1 VSARP
6 NENAATGEA
15 GPAVRRSSFWADL
28 RAVLAERDFRK
39 LFAARLVSQT
49 GDGVFNAGFAA
60 YAFFSAQSFP
70 NPAAAVYAFT
80 VLYVP
85 YSLIGPF
92 AGVFIDRWSRRQIIV
107 YGALIRSAMV
117 AVAGFVVLSGQTG
130 LPLYVSA
137 LAVLGVNRFFLSAV
151 SAGTPHVVKRDKLV
165 MANAVAPTCGTIVG
179 FIGGVIGLGVHLVTG
194 GGLAGSAATLWF
206 AGACYVVAGL
216 LGTRLAKGLLGP
228 FEAVGQ
234 AVGGQAVDD
243 HAGARALASL
253 GGELS
258 DVFRGLAAGLSHLN
272 ERRRAAYALGAVGV
286 HRALYGTLLVQAL
299 LLYRNYFYSGGNG
312 NKALG
317 SVTLVVITSAIGFGL
332 AAVVTP
338 PGVKRL
344 TKDQWIALWLLIGGV
359 VTIVLGPTFDKYTYL
374 VVGFALGLS
383 AQCVKICVDT
393 TVQQT
398 VDDAYMGRVFSLYDM
413 LYNVAFVIGP
423 AIAIPFLP
431 ETGKSYPVILVT
443 GACYVAASALYATL
457 TIRNSKGEPQSP
469 PARPT
474 QAAQR

>member
-1 VSARP
+1 MK
-6 NENAATGEA
+6 
-15 GPAVRRSSFWADL
+15 D
-28 RAVLAERDFRK
+28 VLAERDFRK

-117 AVAGFVVLSGQTG
+117 AVAGFVVLGGQTG
-130 LPLYVSA
+130 VPLYISA

-151 SAGTPHVVKRDKLV
+151 SAGTPHVVRHDKLV
-165 MANAVAPTCGTIVG
+165 MANAVAPTSGTIVG
-179 FIGGVIGLGVHLVTG
+179 FVGGVVGLGVHLVTG

-206 AGACYVVAGL
+206 AGACYVAAGL
-216 LGTRLAKGLLGP
+216 LGTRLAKDLLGP
-228 FEAVGQ
+228 FEKADAGQ
-234 AVGGQAVDD
+234 AGTQ
-243 HAGARALASL
+243 ARASVAS
-253 GGELS
+253 ELK
-258 DVFRGLAAGLSHLN
+258 DVFGGLVDGLRHLN
-272 ERRRAAYALGAVGV
+272 EKRKAACALGAVGV
-286 HRALYGTLLVQAL
+286 HRALYGVLLVQAL
-299 LLYRNYFYSGGNG
+299 LLYRNYFYSGGNA

-317 SVTLVVITSAIGFGL
+317 SVTLLVITSAVGFGL
-332 AAVVTP
+332 AAVLTP
-338 PGVKRL
+338 QGVKRL
-344 TKDQWIALWLLIGGV
+344 TKDQWITVWLLIGGA

-374 VVGFALGLS
+374 VVGFAMGLS

-413 LYNVAFVIGP
+413 LYNVAYVIGP

-431 ETGKSYPVILVT
+431 ATGKSYPVILT
-443 GACYVAASALYATL
+443 IGACYVGAGVLYAAL
-457 TIRNSKGEPQSP
+457 TIRKPKGEPEAP

>member
-1 VSARP
+1 VP
-6 NENAATGEA
+6 A
-15 GPAVRRSSFWADL
+15 GDDAVTEGRRSSFWADL
-28 RAVLAERDFRK
+28 KVVLAERDFRK

-70 NPAAAVYAFT
+70 SPAAAVYAFT
-80 VLYVP
+80 ILYVP

-151 SAGTPHVVKRDKLV
+151 SAGTPHVVQHDKLV
-165 MANAVAPTCGTIVG
+165 MANAVAPTCGTIVSLV
-179 FIGGVIGLGVHLVTG
+179 GGVAGLGVHLISG
-194 GGLAGSAATLWF
+194 GGLVGSAATLWF

-216 LGTRLAKGLLGP
+216 LGTRLAKDLLGP
-228 FEAVGQ
+228 PKTADAGQ
-234 AVGGQAVDD
+234 AGP
-243 HAGARALASL
+243 RALADVA
-253 GGELS
+253 GELRE
-258 DVFRGLAAGLSHLN
+258 VFAGLIDGLKHLN
-272 ERRRAAYALGAVGV
+272 EKRKAAYALGAVAV

-317 SVTLVVITSAIGFGL
+317 SVTLLVITSAIGYGL
-332 AAVVTP
+332 AAVLTP
-338 PGVKRL
+338 QGVKRL
-344 TKDQWIALWLLIGGV
+344 SKDQWITLWLLIGGA
-359 VTIVLGPTFDKYTYL
+359 VTILLGPTFDKYTFL
-374 VVGFALGLS
+374 VLGFALGLS

-413 LYNVAFVIGP
+413 LFNIAYVIGP

-431 ETGKSYPVILVT
+431 ETGKSYLVILVV
-443 GACYVAASALYATL
+443 GACYVAAGALYAAL
-457 TIRNSKGEPQSP
+457 TIRKPKGDPQSP

-474 QAAQR
+474 PAVRR

>member
-1 VSARP
+1 VP
-6 NENAATGEA
+6 EG
-15 GPAVRRSSFWADL
+15 RRSSFQADL
-28 RAVLAERDFRK
+28 KAVLAERDFRK

-107 YGALIRSAMV
+107 YGALLRSLMV

-130 LPLYVSA
+130 VPLYISA

-151 SAGTPHVVKRDKLV
+151 SAGTPHVVRPDKLV
-165 MANAVAPTCGTIVG
+165 MANAVAPTSGTIVG
-179 FIGGVIGLGVHLVTG
+179 FAGGVVGLGVHLVTG

-216 LGTRLAKGLLGP
+216 LGTRLGKDLLGP
-228 FEAVGQ
+228 FKAGGDQ
-234 AVGGQAVDD
+234 AGE
-243 HAGARALASL
+243 RAAASL
-253 GGELS
+253 GSELR
-258 DVFRGLAAGLSHLN
+258 DVFRGLVAGLRHLN

-312 NKALG
+312 DKALG
-317 SVTLVVITSAIGFGL
+317 SVTLLVITSAVGFGL

-338 PGVKRL
+338 QGVKRL

-359 VTIVLGPTFDKYTYL
+359 VTILLGPTFDKYTFL
-374 VVGFALGLS
+374 VLGFALGLS

-431 ETGKSYPVILVT
+431 ETGKSYLVILVS
-443 GACYVAASALYATL
+443 GACYVAASAVYAMLTL
-457 TIRNSKGEPQSP
+457 RRPRGEAQSP

>member
-1 VSARP
+1 VT
-6 NENAATGEA
+6 EG
-15 GPAVRRSSFWADL
+15 RRSSFWADL
-28 RAVLAERDFRK
+28 KDVLAERDFRK
-39 LFAARLVSQT
+39 LFVARLVSQA
-49 GDGVFNAGFAA
+49 GAGVFNAGFAV

-80 VLYVP
+80 ILYVP

-107 YGALIRSAMV
+107 YGALIRSVMV
-117 AVAGFVVLSGQTG
+117 AIAGFVVLGGQTG
-130 LPLYVSA
+130 VPLYVSA

-151 SAGTPHVVKRDKLV
+151 SASTPHVVQHDKLV
-165 MANAVAPTCGTIVG
+165 MANAVAPTCGTIVSLA
-179 FIGGVIGLGVHLVTG
+179 GGVAGLGVHLISG
-194 GGLAGSAATLWF
+194 GGLVGSAATLWF
-206 AGACYVVAGL
+206 AGVCYVMAGL
-216 LGTRLAKGLLGP
+216 LGTRLAKDLLGP
-228 FEAVGQ
+228 SETTDAGQ
-234 AVGGQAVDD
+234 AGS
-243 HAGARALASL
+243 RALA
-253 GGELS
+253 GVARELRE
-258 DVFRGLAAGLSHLN
+258 VFAGLIDGLKHLN
-272 ERRRAAYALGAVGV
+272 EKRKAAYALGAVAV

-317 SVTLVVITSAIGFGL
+317 SVTLLVITSAVGYGL
-332 AAVVTP
+332 AAVLTP
-338 PGVKRL
+338 QGVKRL

-359 VTIVLGPTFDKYTYL
+359 VTIIIGPTFDKYTFL
-374 VVGFALGLS
+374 VLGFALGLS

-413 LYNVAFVIGP
+413 LFNVAYVIGP

-431 ETGKSYPVILVT
+431 ETGKSYLVILVV
-443 GACYVAASALYATL
+443 GACYVAAGALYAAL
-457 TIRNSKGEPQSP
+457 TIRRQKGEPQSP

-474 QAAQR
+474 QAVPR

>member
-1 VSARP
+1 VT
-6 NENAATGEA
+6 EG
-15 GPAVRRSSFWADL
+15 RRSSFRADL
-28 RAVLAERDFRK
+28 KDVLAERDFRK
-39 LFAARLVSQT
+39 LFAARLVSQA

-92 AGVFIDRWSRRQIIV
+92 AGVFIDHWSRRQIIV

-117 AVAGFVVLSGQTG
+117 AIAGFVVLSGQTG
-130 LPLYVSA
+130 VPLYISA

-151 SAGTPHVVKRDKLV
+151 SAGTPHVVRHDKLV
-165 MANAVAPTCGTIVG
+165 MANAVAPTSGTIVG
-179 FIGGVIGLGVHLVTG
+179 FIGGVVGLGVHLVTG

-206 AGACYVVAGL
+206 AGACYLVASL
-216 LGTRLAKGLLGP
+216 LGTRLAKDLLGP
-228 FEAVGQ
+228 SAVTSAGQ
-234 AVGGQAVDD
+234 TGG
-243 HAGARALASL
+243 RASVVR
-253 GGELS
+253 ELK
-258 DVFRGLAAGLSHLN
+258 DVFVGLIDGLKHLN
-272 ERRRAAYALGAVGV
+272 QRRQAAYALGAVAV

-317 SVTLVVITSAIGFGL
+317 SVTLLVITSAIGFGL

-338 PGVKRL
+338 EGVKRL

-359 VTIVLGPTFDKYTYL
+359 VTIVIGPTFDKYTYL
-374 VVGFALGLS
+374 LLGFALGLS

-413 LYNVAFVIGP
+413 LYNVAYVIGP

-431 ETGKSYPVILVT
+431 ETGKSYLVILVI
-443 GACYVAASALYATL
+443 GACYVAASGLYAAL
-457 TIRNSKGEPQSP
+457 TIRGQKGEPQSP

-474 QAAQR
+474 QAVPR

>member
-1 VSARP
+1 MSVGAG
-6 NENAATGEA
+6 AAAEG
-15 GPAVRRSSFWADL
+15 RRSSFLADL
-28 RAVLAERDFRK
+28 NVVLAERDFRK

-117 AVAGFVVLSGQTG
+117 AIAGFVVLSGQTG
-130 LPLYVSA
+130 VPLYVSA

-151 SAGTPHVVKRDKLV
+151 SAGTPHVVKADKLV
-165 MANAVAPTCGTIVG
+165 MANAVAPTSGTIVG
-179 FIGGVIGLGVHLVTG
+179 FAGGVVGLGVHLVTG

-216 LGTRLAKGLLGP
+216 LGTRLGKDLLGP
-228 FEAVGQ
+228 FTAGNDGQ
-234 AVGGQAVDD
+234 ARDQ
-243 HAGARALASL
+243 AGASIAR
-253 GGELS
+253 ELRE
-258 DVFRGLAAGLSHLN
+258 VFTGLVDGLKHLN
-272 ERRRAAYALGAVGV
+272 KRRKAAYALGAVGV
-286 HRALYGTLLVQAL
+286 HRALYGTLLVVAL

-317 SVTLVVITSAIGFGL
+317 SVTLLVITSAIGFGL
-332 AAVVTP
+332 AAIVTP
-338 PGVKRL
+338 QGVKWL
-344 TKDQWIALWLLIGGV
+344 TEDQWIAAWLLIGGV

-413 LYNVAFVIGP
+413 LYNVAYVVGP

-431 ETGKSYPVILVT
+431 ETGKSYLVVLVV
-443 GACYVAASALYATL
+443 GACYVAAGAVYAAL
-457 TIRNSKGEPQSP
+457 TIRNPSGEEPQAP

>member
-1 VSARP
+1 MSAGDD
-6 NENAATGEA
+6 AVTG
-15 GPAVRRSSFWADL
+15 GRRSSFWADL
-28 RAVLAERDFRK
+28 KDVLAERDFRK
-39 LFAARLVSQT
+39 LFAARLVSQA

-70 NPAAAVYAFT
+70 DPAAAVYAFT

-117 AVAGFVVLSGQTG
+117 AAAGFVVLGGQTG
-130 LPLYVSA
+130 VPLYISA

-151 SAGTPHVVKRDKLV
+151 SAGTPHVVRHDKLV
-165 MANAVAPTCGTIVG
+165 MANAVAPTSGTIVG
-179 FIGGVIGLGVHLVTG
+179 FVGGVVGLGVHLITG

-206 AGACYVVAGL
+206 AGACYVVASL
-216 LGTRLAKGLLGP
+216 LGTRLAKDLLGP
-228 FEAVGQ
+228 FEKADAGQ
-234 AVGGQAVDD
+234 AGTQARASVASELRDVVGGLVD
-243 HAGARALASL
+243 
-253 GGELS
+253 
-258 DVFRGLAAGLSHLN
+258 GLRHLN
-272 ERRRAAYALGAVGV
+272 QKRKAAYALGAIGV
-286 HRALYGTLLVQAL
+286 HRALYGVLLVQAL
-299 LLYRNYFYSGGNG
+299 LLYRNYFYSGGNA

-317 SVTLVVITSAIGFGL
+317 SVTLLVITSAVGFGL
-332 AAVVTP
+332 AAVLTP
-338 PGVKRL
+338 QGVKRL
-344 TKDQWIALWLLIGGV
+344 TKDQWIAVWLLIGGA

-374 VVGFALGLS
+374 VVGFAMGLS

-413 LYNVAFVIGP
+413 LYNVAYVIGP

-431 ETGKSYPVILVT
+431 ATGKSYPVILAI
-443 GACYVAASALYATL
+443 GACYVGAGVLYAALTL
-457 TIRNSKGEPQSP
+457 GRGKEEPQAP

>member
-1 VSARP
+1 VSAGANKNTAP
-6 NENAATGEA
+6 GEA
-15 GPAVRRSSFWADL
+15 EPSVRRSSFLADL
-28 RAVLAERDFRK
+28 KAVLAERDFRK

-107 YGALIRSAMV
+107 YGALLRSAMV
-117 AVAGFVVLSGQTG
+117 AVAGFVVLGGQTG
-130 LPLYVSA
+130 VPLYISA

-151 SAGTPHVVKRDKLV
+151 SAGTPHVVQADKLV
-165 MANAVAPTCGTIVG
+165 MANAVGPTSGTIVG
-179 FIGGVIGLGVHLVTG
+179 FAGGVVGLGVHLVTG

-216 LGTRLAKGLLGP
+216 LGTRLARDLLGP
-228 FEAVGQ
+228 FQ
-234 AVGGQAVDD
+234 AGGKAAAQ
-243 HAGARALASL
+243 ARASIAS
-253 GGELS
+253 ELRN
-258 DVFRGLAAGLSHLN
+258 VFSGLVAGLRHLN
-272 ERRRAAYALGAVGV
+272 ERRQAAYALGAVGV
-286 HRALYGTLLVQAL
+286 HRALYGTLLVEAL
-299 LLYRNYFYSGGNG
+299 LLYRNYFYSGGSG

-317 SVTLVVITSAIGFGL
+317 SVTLLVITSAVGFGL

-338 PGVKRL
+338 QGVKRL

-413 LYNVAFVIGP
+413 LYNVAFVVGP

-431 ETGKSYPVILVT
+431 ETGKSYLVILVI
-443 GACYVAASALYATL
+443 GAGYVAASAVYATL
-457 TIRNSKGEPQSP
+457 TIRNSRGEPQSP

>member
-1 VSARP
+1 MSAGDD
-6 NENAATGEA
+6 AVTG
-15 GPAVRRSSFWADL
+15 GRRSSFWADL
-28 RAVLAERDFRK
+28 KDVLAERDFRK
-39 LFAARLVSQT
+39 LFAARLVSQA

-70 NPAAAVYAFT
+70 DPAAAVYAFT

-117 AVAGFVVLSGQTG
+117 AAAGFVVLGGQTG
-130 LPLYVSA
+130 VPLYISA

-151 SAGTPHVVKRDKLV
+151 SAGTPHVVRHDKLV
-165 MANAVAPTCGTIVG
+165 MANAVAPTSGTIVG
-179 FIGGVIGLGVHLVTG
+179 FVGGVVGLGVHLITG

-216 LGTRLAKGLLGP
+216 LGTRLAKDLLGP
-228 FEAVGQ
+228 FEKADAGQ
-234 AVGGQAVDD
+234 ADTQ
-243 HAGARALASL
+243 ARASAAS
-253 GGELS
+253 ELR
-258 DVFRGLAAGLSHLN
+258 DVFGGLVDGLRHLN
-272 ERRRAAYALGAVGV
+272 KRRKAAYALGAVGV
-286 HRALYGTLLVQAL
+286 HRALYGVLLVQAL
-299 LLYRNYFYSGGNG
+299 LLYRNYFYSGGNA

-317 SVTLVVITSAIGFGL
+317 SVTLLVITSALGFGL
-332 AAVVTP
+332 AAVLTP
-338 PGVKRL
+338 QGVKRL

-374 VVGFALGLS
+374 VVGFAMGLS

-393 TVQQT
+393 TIQQT

-413 LYNVAFVIGP
+413 LYNVAYVIGP

-431 ETGKSYPVILVT
+431 ATGKSYPVILAI
-443 GACYVAASALYATL
+443 GACYVGAGLLYAALTL
-457 TIRNSKGEPQSP
+457 GRPKVQSP

>member
-1 VSARP
+1 VSA
-6 NENAATGEA
+6 GDD
-15 GPAVRRSSFWADL
+15 AVTEGRRSSFWADL
-28 RAVLAERDFRK
+28 KDVLAERDFRK

-70 NPAAAVYAFT
+70 NPVAAVYAFT

-117 AVAGFVVLSGQTG
+117 AIAGFVVLGGQTG
-130 LPLYVSA
+130 VPLYISA

-151 SAGTPHVVKRDKLV
+151 SAGTPHVVRHDKLV
-165 MANAVAPTCGTIVG
+165 MANAVAPTSGTIVG
-179 FIGGVIGLGVHLVTG
+179 FVGGVVGLGVHLVTG

-216 LGTRLAKGLLGP
+216 LGTRLAKDLLGP
-228 FEAVGQ
+228 FEKADAGQ
-234 AVGGQAVDD
+234 AGAPARTSVARELRDVVGGLVD
-243 HAGARALASL
+243 
-253 GGELS
+253 
-258 DVFRGLAAGLSHLN
+258 GLKHLN
-272 ERRRAAYALGAVGV
+272 KKRKAAYALGAVGV

-299 LLYRNYFYSGGNG
+299 LLYRNYFYSGGNA

-317 SVTLVVITSAIGFGL
+317 SVTLLVITSAIGFGL

-338 PGVKRL
+338 EGVKRL
-344 TKDQWIALWLLIGGV
+344 TKDQWIAVWLLIGGV
-359 VTIVLGPTFDKYTYL
+359 VTIILGPTFDKYTYL
-374 VVGFALGLS
+374 VVGFAMGLS

-413 LYNVAFVIGP
+413 LYNVAYVIGP

-431 ETGKSYPVILVT
+431 ETGKSYPVILVI
-443 GACYVAASALYATL
+443 GACYVGAGVLYAAL
-457 TIRNSKGEPQSP
+457 TIRKPKGEPQAP

>member
-1 VSARP
+1 VSAGT
-6 NENAATGEA
+6 NENAATGQA
-15 GPAVRRSSFWADL
+15 RPAVGRSSFWSDL
-28 RAVLAERDFRK
+28 KAVIAERDFRK

-49 GDGVFNAGFAA
+49 GDGVFSAGFTA

-117 AVAGFVVLSGQTG
+117 AVAGFIVLGGQTG
-130 LPLYVSA
+130 VPLYVSA
-137 LAVLGVNRFFLSAV
+137 LAILGVNRFFLSAV
-151 SAGTPHVVKRDKLV
+151 SAGTPHVVKADKLV
-165 MANAVAPTCGTIVG
+165 MANAVAPTSGTVVG
-179 FIGGVIGLGVHLVTG
+179 LAGGVVGLGVHLVTG

-216 LGTRLAKGLLGP
+216 LGARLAKDLLGP
-228 FEAVGQ
+228 SEADGQ
-234 AVGGQAVDD
+234 AA
-243 HAGARALASL
+243 AGTRSSLAS
-253 GGELS
+253 ELR
-258 DVFRGLAAGLSHLN
+258 DVFRGLTAGLRHLN

-286 HRALYGTLLVQAL
+286 HRALYGTLFVQAL
-299 LLYRNYFYSGGNG
+299 LLYRNYFYAGGNG

-317 SVTLVVITSAIGFGL
+317 SATLLVIASAAGFGL
-332 AAVVTP
+332 AAIITP
-338 PGVKRL
+338 QGVKRL
-344 TKDQWIALWLLIGGV
+344 TKDQWIACWLLIGGA
-359 VTIVLGPTFDKYTYL
+359 VTIILGPTFDKYAFL
-374 VVGFALGLS
+374 VLGFTLGLS

-398 VDDAYMGRVFSLYDM
+398 VDDAYMGRVFSVYDM
-413 LYNVAFVIGP
+413 LFNVAFVIGP

-431 ETGKSYPVILVT
+431 QSGKSYPVVLAIGV
-443 GACYVAASALYATL
+443 CYVAASAWYAAL
-457 TIRNSKGEPQSP
+457 TVRNAKGAAQSP

>member
-1 VSARP
+1 MT
-6 NENAATGEA
+6 EG
-15 GPAVRRSSFWADL
+15 RRSSFWADL
-28 RAVLAERDFRK
+28 KVVLAERDFRK

-70 NPAAAVYAFT
+70 SPAAAVYAFT
-80 VLYVP
+80 ILYVP

-117 AVAGFVVLSGQTG
+117 AITGFVVLGGQTG
-130 LPLYVSA
+130 LPLYISA

-151 SAGTPHVVKRDKLV
+151 SAGTPHVVQHDKLV

-179 FIGGVIGLGVHLVTG
+179 LVGGVAGLGVHLVSG
-194 GGLAGSAATLWF
+194 GGLVGSAATLWF
-206 AGACYVVAGL
+206 AGACYVAAGL
-216 LGTRLAKGLLGP
+216 LGTRLAKDLLGP
-228 FEAVGQ
+228 PKTADAGQ
-234 AVGGQAVDD
+234 ASP
-243 HAGARALASL
+243 RALADVAR
-253 GGELS
+253 ELRE
-258 DVFRGLAAGLSHLN
+258 VFAGLIDGLKHLN
-272 ERRRAAYALGAVGV
+272 EKRKAAYALGAVAV

-317 SVTLVVITSAIGFGL
+317 SVTLLVITSAIGYGL
-332 AAVVTP
+332 AAVLTP
-338 PGVKRL
+338 QGVKRL
-344 TKDQWIALWLLIGGV
+344 SKDQWITLWLLVGGA
-359 VTIVLGPTFDKYTYL
+359 VTILLGPTFDKYTFL
-374 VVGFALGLS
+374 VLGFALGLS

-413 LYNVAFVIGP
+413 LFNIAYVIGP

-431 ETGKSYPVILVT
+431 ETGKSYPVILVV
-443 GACYVAASALYATL
+443 GACYVAAGALYAAL
-457 TIRNSKGEPQSP
+457 TFRKPKGDPQSP

-474 QAAQR
+474 PAVRR

>member
-1 VSARP
+1 VSAGDD
-6 NENAATGEA
+6 AVTG
-15 GPAVRRSSFWADL
+15 GRRSSFWADL
-28 RAVLAERDFRK
+28 KDVLAERDFRK
-39 LFAARLVSQT
+39 LFAARLVSQA

-70 NPAAAVYAFT
+70 DPAAAVYAFT

-117 AVAGFVVLSGQTG
+117 AAAGFVVLGGQTG
-130 LPLYVSA
+130 VPLYISA

-151 SAGTPHVVKRDKLV
+151 SAGTPHVVRHDKLV
-165 MANAVAPTCGTIVG
+165 MANAVAPTSGTIVG
-179 FIGGVIGLGVHLVTG
+179 FVGGVVGLGVHLITG

-216 LGTRLAKGLLGP
+216 LGTRLAKDLLGP
-228 FEAVGQ
+228 FEKADAGQ
-234 AVGGQAVDD
+234 AGTQARTS
-243 HAGARALASL
+243 AAS
-253 GGELS
+253 ELR
-258 DVFRGLAAGLSHLN
+258 DVFGGLVDGLKHLN
-272 ERRRAAYALGAVGV
+272 KRRKAAYALGAVGV
-286 HRALYGTLLVQAL
+286 HRALYGVLLVQAL
-299 LLYRNYFYSGGNG
+299 LLYRNYFYSGGNA

-317 SVTLVVITSAIGFGL
+317 SVTLLVITSAVGFGL
-332 AAVVTP
+332 AAVLTP
-338 PGVKRL
+338 QGVKRL
-344 TKDQWIALWLLIGGV
+344 TKDQWIAVWLLIGGA

-374 VVGFALGLS
+374 VVGFAMGLS

-413 LYNVAFVIGP
+413 LYNVAYVIGP

-431 ETGKSYPVILVT
+431 ATGKSYPVILAI
-443 GACYVAASALYATL
+443 GACYVGSGVLYAALTL
-457 TIRNSKGEPQSP
+457 GRPKVQSP

>member
-1 VSARP
+1 MT
-6 NENAATGEA
+6 EG
-15 GPAVRRSSFWADL
+15 RRSSFWADL
-28 RAVLAERDFRK
+28 KAVLAERDFRK

-85 YSLIGPF
+85 YSMIGPF

-107 YGALIRSAMV
+107 YGALLRSAMV

-130 LPLYVSA
+130 LPLYISA

-151 SAGTPHVVKRDKLV
+151 SAGTPHVVRHDKLV
-165 MANAVAPTCGTIVG
+165 MANAVAPTSGTIVG
-179 FIGGVIGLGVHLVTG
+179 FIGGVVGLGVHLVTG

-206 AGACYVVAGL
+206 AGACYVAASL
-216 LGTRLAKGLLGP
+216 LGTRLAKNLLGP
-228 FEAVGQ
+228 LATTTAARPGSGERASVTSELRDVFVGL
-234 AVGGQAVDD
+234 VGG
-243 HAGARALASL
+243 LK
-253 GGELS
+253 
-258 DVFRGLAAGLSHLN
+258 HLN
-272 ERRRAAYALGAVGV
+272 QRRRAAYALGAIAV
-286 HRALYGTLLVQAL
+286 HRALYGTLLVEAL

-317 SVTLVVITSAIGFGL
+317 SVTLLVITSAIGFGL

-338 PGVKRL
+338 QGVKRL
-344 TKDQWIALWLLIGGV
+344 TKDQWIAIWLLIGGV
-359 VTIVLGPTFDKYTYL
+359 VTIILGPTFDKYTYL
-374 VVGFALGLS
+374 VLGFALGLS

-398 VDDAYMGRVFSLYDM
+398 VDDAYMGRVFSIYDM
-413 LYNVAFVIGP
+413 LYNVAYVIGP

-431 ETGKSYPVILVT
+431 ETGKSYLVILVV
-443 GACYVAASALYATL
+443 GACYIAASGLYAAL
-457 TIRNSKGEPQSP
+457 TIRRQKGEPQSP

-474 QAAQR
+474 QAVPR